1 MLYLYLKKAS
11 PILLFLLIFPS
22 MAFANAGLSK
32 RGIYLT
38 QSTAANPK
46 QVEYLIN
53 NSKQVGINTFV
64 VDMAT
69 LPNQAYRDNIQ
80 KMKHAGI
87 RYVARVVIFPDGGF
101 PDQVKSLA
109 YWQKRFKLIEAAI
122 NAGADEIQLDYIR
135 YSSKMPANKQN
146 SKDVTAVIKWFKQQV
161 AKHNVPMQVDV
172 FGETS
177 YKESV
182 NIGQNLKLIGP
193 EVDAVCPMTYPSHYE
208 PFKKYATQPYKIV
221 HYSLT
226 KLREQFKDNQL
237 SFKVYP
243 YFELYNYRYPMS
255 YNQKKGYIDAQLRAI
270 EDARA
275 DGWFAWNPHN
285 NYDILF
291 DVLKTRHD
299 SSFPKANES

>member
-1 MLYLYLKKAS
+1 M
-11 PILLFLLIFPS
+11 ILLLLAPNIVL
-22 MAFANAGLSK
+22 ANAGLSK
-32 RGIYLT
+32 KGIYLT
-38 QSTAANPK
+38 QNTAM
-46 QVEYLIN
+46 
-53 NSKQVGINTFV
+53 NSKNIDHLIKKSKEVGINTFV
-64 VDMAT
+64 ID
-69 LPNQAYRDNIQ
+69 LNSPPNKIYQNNIQ
-80 KMKHAGI
+80 KIKQAGI
-87 RYVARVVIFPDGGF
+87 RYVARVVVFPDGGY
-101 PDQVKSLA
+101 PEQVRSLS
-109 YWQKRFKLIEAAI
+109 YWQKRYKLVKAAI
-122 NAGADEIQLDYIR
+122 DTGANEIQLDYIR
-135 YSSKMPANKQN
+135 YNSKMPANKQN

-161 AKHNVPMQVDV
+161 AKHNIPMQVDV

-177 YKESV
+177 YKESI

-226 KLREQFKDNQL
+226 KLKEQFKNNEP

-243 YFELYNYRYPMS
+243 YFELYNYRYPMN

-270 EDARA
+270 EDAKA

-291 DVLKTRHD
+291 DVLKTRHNVGF
-299 SSFPKANES
+299 STLNES